1 MESREQ
7 NFPRYEHYGYLI
19 VTLPRHY
26 LLICALT
33 VIAGCAGPVRAPF
46 EAPEKERA
54 LPAAPSGPLA
64 SLEQGI
70 RTRAGALDSMG
81 TQADVPLSG
90 FKLLN
95 RSEDAL
101 RWRLALID
109 AATQSIDTQYYLY
122 HGDSTGLIFTSR
134 LLAAADRGVRV
145 RVLIDD
151 IGTLALSP
159 SQKTLR
165 DSMGALLIAHPNI
178 SFRLFNSSVNR
189 SALGR
194 GWDFA
199 TDFEQLNH
207 RMHNK
212 SLTVDNRASIVG
224 GRNIG
229 DEYMG
234 LNAHFNFRDI
244 DVMGIGPVAR
254 QTSAVFDLF
263 WNSGW
268 VIHPNQATRDKAET
282 AAPSQLPALERELRR
297 SEELEHFSLTPRS
310 WESDFSGLLPALHL
324 GSSVVLTDRPG
335 PDGIS
340 NDVYEWILGAIPEI
354 QQELL
359 VTNAYLIPD
368 TSGVSMLADLSE
380 NGVDIQIHTNSLASH
395 DVPAVNSHYKAWR
408 APLLKAGAA
417 LYEARHDAEI
427 KVSLVDSPPISA
439 KYMGLHSKSMV
450 IDRRFAVIGSA
461 NLDPRSAFLNSEMI
475 AVIDS
480 EGLAEELAEAILRDM
495 APANSWEVSLDG
507 AGKLL
512 WKNDVETTQK
522 QPARD
527 GLQPIADWF
536 FMLFPKRFY

>member
-1 MESREQ
+1 MTR
-7 NFPRYEHYGYLI
+7 L
-19 VTLPRHY
+19 RHY
-26 LLICALT
+26 LFIGALT
-33 VIAGCAGPVRAPF
+33 VMAGCAGPVRAPF
-46 EAPEKERA
+46 EAPEEEKS

-64 SLEQGI
+64 SLEQRI
-70 RTRAGALDSMG
+70 QAQAGASHTIDNP
-81 TQADVPLSG
+81 AAISG
-90 FKLLN
+90 FKLLD
-95 RSEDAL
+95 RGEDAL

-109 AATQSIDTQYYLY
+109 AARQSIDTQYYLY
-122 HGDSTGLIFTSR
+122 HGDSTGLILTSR

-151 IGTLALSP
+151 MGTLALSP
-159 SQKTLR
+159 SQKKLR
-165 DSMGALLIAHPNI
+165 DSMGALMIAHPNI
-178 SFRLFNSSVNR
+178 SFRLFNSSDNR

-212 SLTVDNRASIVG
+212 SLTVDNRATIVG

-234 LNAHFNFRDI
+234 LHDHFNFRDI
-244 DVMGIGPVAR
+244 DVMGVGPVAR
-254 QTSAVFDLF
+254 QTSDVFDLF

-268 VIHPNQATRDKAET
+268 VIHPDQTTRDKADA
-282 AAPSQLPALERELRR
+282 AAPSQRVAMEKELRR
-297 SEELEHFSLTPRS
+297 SEELERFSLTPQN
-310 WESDFSGLLPALHL
+310 WESEFSALSATLHL
-324 GSSVVLTDRPG
+324 GSSEVLSDRPG

-340 NDVYEWILGAIPEI
+340 NDLYEWITNTIPKVKT
-354 QQELL
+354 ELL

-368 TSGVSMLADLSE
+368 TRGVNMLTDLNE
-380 NGVDIQIHTNSLASH
+380 KGVNIKIHTNSLASQ
-395 DVPAVNSHYKAWR
+395 DVPAVNSHYKTWR
-408 APLLKAGAA
+408 SPLLHAGAG
-417 LYEARHDAEI
+417 LYEARQDAEI
-427 KVSLVDSPPISA
+427 KVSVVDTPPISA

-450 IDRRFAVIGSA
+450 IDRRFAIIGSA

-480 EGLAEELAEAILRDM
+480 EGLAEELAKAILRDM
-495 APANSWEVSLDG
+495 APSNSWEVRLDDD
-507 AGKLL
+507 GKLQ
-512 WKNDVETTQK
+512 WQNDVEITQR

-527 GLQPIADWF
+527 SFQPIADWF

>member
-1 MESREQ
+1 MTR
-7 NFPRYEHYGYLI
+7 
-19 VTLPRHY
+19 PRHY
-26 LLICALT
+26 LLIWALT

-46 EAPEKERA
+46 ELPAEERA

-70 RTRAGALDSMG
+70 QTQRGALDSIN
-81 TQADVPLSG
+81 TQADRPLSG
-90 FKLLN
+90 FKLLD
-95 RSEDAL
+95 RSEEAL

-109 AATQSIDTQYYLY
+109 SATQSIDTQYYLY

-151 IGTLALSP
+151 IGTLALTP
-159 SQKTLR
+159 SQKKLR
-165 DSMGALLIAHPNI
+165 DSMGALMIAHPNI
-178 SFRLFNSSVNR
+178 SFRLFNSSDNR

-199 TDFEQLNH
+199 TEFEQLNH

-212 SLTVDNRASIVG
+212 SLTVDNLATIIG

-234 LNAHFNFRDI
+234 LHDHFNFRDI
-244 DVMGIGPVAR
+244 DVMGIGAVAR
-254 QTSAVFDLF
+254 QTSDVFDLF

-268 VIHPNQATRDKAET
+268 VIHPNEATRDKAEA
-282 AAPSQLPALERELRR
+282 AAPSQRAAMERELRR
-297 SEELEHFSLTPRS
+297 SEELERFSLTPRS
-310 WESDFSGLLPALHL
+310 WESELSALSPSLHL
-324 GSSVVLTDRPG
+324 GSSEVLTDRPG
-335 PDGIS
+335 PEGIS
-340 NDVYEWILGAIPEI
+340 NDLYEWITGTIPLAKK
-354 QQELL
+354 ELL
-359 VTNAYLIPD
+359 VTNAYLIPAA
-368 TSGVSMLADLSE
+368 SGVSMLDGLTE
-380 NGVDIQIHTNSLASH
+380 KGVNIQIHTNSLASH
-395 DVPAVNSHYKAWR
+395 DVPAVNSHYKSWR
-408 APLLKAGAA
+408 KPILQTGAS

-427 KVSLVDSPPISA
+427 KASVVDTQPITA

-450 IDRRFAVIGSA
+450 IDRRFAIIGSA

-480 EGLAEELAEAILRDM
+480 EGLAEELAQTILRDM
-495 APANSWEVSLDG
+495 NPANSWEVKLDD

-512 WKNDVETTQK
+512 WQNDVETVQK

-527 GLQPIADWF
+527 SFQQIEDWF
-536 FMLFPKRFY
+536 FMLFPKRLY